1 MAVFRF
7 CLNAILKPDCWKDE
21 GFKALYR
28 RGFVVTLAPNDFQTN
43 KMRAV
48 VLSGRSGDAWE
59 AGPRSAAELK
69 EAATYFERVAAL
81 ISAPVM
87 KAELAGAALWCRSQ
101 AVAM

>member
-1 MAVFRF
+1 M
-7 CLNAILKPDCWKDE
+7 
-21 GFKALYR
+21 
-28 RGFVVTLAPNDFQTN
+28 TLAPNDFQTN

>member
-1 MAVFRF
+1 M
-7 CLNAILKPDCWKDE
+7 LKPDWWNDEQGRGAQGAVDE
-21 GFKALYR
+21 GCDVGAERL
-28 RGFVVTLAPNDFQTN
+28 QTN